1 MNQPNNNSIFDSQEA
16 MMKTTQAPKSY
27 SDNQV
32 FKGIKKIKKKKKN
45 NNKKK

>member
-1 MNQPNNNSIFDSQEA
+1 MNQPNNNSIFDSQEVL
-16 MMKTTQAPKSY
+16 MKSKQAPKSY

-32 FKGIKKIKKKKKN
+32 FKGIKKIKKKKNN